1 MFSYLCSLFY
11 LLSTP
16 ITTTVIVAT
25 EVGISPGGN
34 GRGLGSNAGNGGV
47 GIGASGGDQGSSTAG
62 NGDVG
67 IGATGG
73 SVGSTVGHG
82 SGNSVRK

>member
-1 MFSYLCSLFY
+1 M
-11 LLSTP
+11 
-16 ITTTVIVAT
+16 AT

-47 GIGASGGDQGSSTAG
+47 GIGA
-62 NGDVG
+62 
-67 IGATGG
+67 TGG

-82 SGNSVRK
+82 SEIVSGNKICQKHKNIRR